1 MEDETPPWGG
11 VENERMMVISDNKK
25 RLQWHL
31 LNRLIRIVVQCPPPP
46 RSLFPLTGGWGMEG
60 NLFGTWVTLHA
71 DQYSDGKV
79 FAPTQEPN
87 QTLNTNADRVR
98 RKRKKE
104 K

>member
-1 MEDETPPWGG
+1 
-11 VENERMMVISDNKK
+11 MVISDNKK

-31 LNRLIRIVVQCPPPP
+31 LNRLIRIVVQCPPP

-79 FAPTQEPN
+79 FAPTQQPN
-87 QTLNTNADRVR
+87 QTLNTNTDRVR
-98 RKRKKE
+98 RKRKKKKE